1 MGGVCAEG
9 AAESWREHHARRQ
22 DTQRPRERVRDLCT
36 GLCETGFGGPGG
48 RFPHV
53 WLLSRASS
61 HPGASRPGAES
72 RPASPRWTEA
82 QGGGPAPDRQSPG
95 DRREPTTPARP
106 ETLAAGGG
114 QFCPPGL
121 RQGHPAGCVEAS
133 GLPIQCS
140 AWHHPDCGPSRRPS
154 RAPCPRLPYPAADGS
169 FSLNLFSC
177 ET

>member
-1 MGGVCAEG
+1 MPRVPQRAGVSTTHDDRTPSALGSGSGTCVRGFARQGSGVLAGGSPTFG
-9 AAESWREHHARRQ
+9 FSQGRQ
-22 DTQRPRERVRDLCT
+22 VTLEPPAPVPRAGRQV
-36 GLCETGFGGPGG
+36 PGG
-48 RFPHV
+48 REP
-53 WLLSRASS
+53 RA
-61 HPGASRPGAES
+61 
-72 RPASPRWTEA
+72 
-82 QGGGPAPDRQSPG
+82 GGPAPDCQSPG
-95 DRREPTTPARP
+95 DRREPTTSARP